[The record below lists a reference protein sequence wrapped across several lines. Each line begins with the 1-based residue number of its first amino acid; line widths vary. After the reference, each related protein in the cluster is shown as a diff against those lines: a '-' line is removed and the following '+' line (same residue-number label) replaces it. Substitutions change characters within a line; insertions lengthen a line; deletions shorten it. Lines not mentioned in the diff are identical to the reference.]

1 MNGMSEKRVFRT
13 KVSQGYQVAVP
24 AELRKRYAIGVGDEI
39 MWVLDDGQVRADF
52 RKKPS
57 LEGIVSLGSSGRKR
71 SAVDTKKRAQ
81 RGEL

>member
-1 MNGMSEKRVFRT
+1 MSEKQVFRT

-24 AELRKRYAIGVGDEI
+24 AELRKRYGIGVGDEI
-39 MWVLDDGQVRADF
+39 MWIFDGAQVRADF

-57 LEGIVSLGSSGRKR
+57 LEGIVSLGRSGGRGN
-71 SAVDTKKRAQ
+71 AVETKKRAQ